1 LCGICPSRPWTR
13 EGDWRVARC
22 SGCDLLITWPRPDEA
37 TLAGI
42 YGDQSYYERRSMGCG
57 ARAAWSHRARGIL
70 DTLGF
75 SPRSVLDFGAG
86 EGHLVN
92 ALREVGLAAEGIETS
107 PSGRTAARRM
117 YDLELRAEVPADLC
131 DQFQLVTL
139 IHSLEHVADP
149 VKTLTEL
156 RAAVE
161 PGGMVF
167 IEVPHAGSV
176 DMWWP
181 RRRREILDLPVHLY
195 HFVPATLVRVVE
207 RAGFRVAELHLS
219 NPDILEWALKKRARW
234 RNVERVG
241 DDMAPVTEVGWSV
254 SYAAPG
260 SVRSL
265 WASRL
270 LPWVRRHCPGG
281 KIQLLATRAS

>member
-1 LCGICPSRPWTR
+1 MLG
-13 EGDWRVARC
+13 
-22 SGCDLLITWPRPDEA
+22 
-37 TLAGI
+37 GI
-42 YGDQSYYERRSMGCG
+42 YGDQSYYEGRSMGCC
-57 ARAAWSHRARGIL
+57 ARAAWTQRARDIL
-70 DTLGF
+70 ETVGF

-92 ALREVGLAAEGIETS
+92 ALREMGLAAEGIETS
-107 PSGRTAARRM
+107 PSGRAAARRM
-117 YDLELRAEVPADLC
+117 YGLELRAEVPADLC
-131 DQFQLVTL
+131 GQFQLVTL

-149 VKTLTEL
+149 VRTLTEL

-181 RRRREILDLPVHLY
+181 PRRREILDLPVHLY
-195 HFVPATLVRVVE
+195 HFVPGTLVRIVE
-207 RAGFRVAELHLS
+207 RAGLRVVVLRLS

-234 RNVERVG
+234 RNVELTG
-241 DDMAPVTEVGWSV
+241 EGIAAGMEVGWSP
-254 SYAAPG
+254 SNTAPG

-265 WASRL
+265 WASRV
-270 LPWVRRHCPGG
+270 LPWVRRRFPGG
-281 KIQLLATRAS
+281 KLQLLATRAS

>member
-1 LCGICPSRPWTR
+1 
-13 EGDWRVARC
+13 
-22 SGCDLLITWPRPDEA
+22 
-37 TLAGI
+37 
-42 YGDQSYYERRSMGCG
+42 MGCS
-57 ARAAWSHRARGIL
+57 ARAAWNQRARAIVE
-70 DTLGF
+70 TLGF

-92 ALREVGLAAEGIETS
+92 ALREMGLAAEGIETS

-131 DQFQLVTL
+131 GQFQLVTL

-149 VKTLTEL
+149 VRTLTEL

-161 PGGMVF
+161 PGGTVF
-167 IEVPHAGSV
+167 IEVPHARSV
-176 DMWWP
+176 DMWSP

-207 RAGFRVAELHLS
+207 RAGFRVAELRLS

-234 RNVERVG
+234 RNVERVVG
-241 DDMAPVTEVGWSV
+241 DGMAPVTEVALPV
-254 SYAAPG
+254 SNAAPG

-265 WASRL
+265 WASL
-270 LPWVRRHCPGG
+270 VLPWVRCHFPGG
-281 KIQLLATRAS
+281 KLQLLATRIS

>member
-1 LCGICPSRPWTR
+1 MGWSA
-13 EGDWRVARC
+13 RV
-22 SGCDLLITWPRPDEA
+22 
-37 TLAGI
+37 
-42 YGDQSYYERRSMGCG
+42 
-57 ARAAWSHRARGIL
+57 AWSHRARAIL
-70 DTLGF
+70 DTLGS

-92 ALREVGLAAEGIETS
+92 ALSEMGLVAEGIETS
-107 PSGRTAARRM
+107 LSGRVAARRM
-117 YDLELRAEVPADLC
+117 YGLELHAEVPADSC
-131 DQFQLVTL
+131 GRFQLVTL

-149 VKTLTEL
+149 VRALTRL

-207 RAGFRVAELHLS
+207 RAGLHVVDLRLS
-219 NPDILEWALKKRARW
+219 NPDILEWALEKRARW

-241 DDMAPVTEVGWSV
+241 DGMAPVGEVGWPV
-254 SYAAPG
+254 SNAAPG

-270 LPWVRRHCPGG
+270 LPWIRCHCPGG
-281 KIQLLATRAS
+281 KLQLLTTRAS